1 MSRKA
6 LLVCFWA
13 GLALSVASTKN
24 TGRGGLYGFLV
35 AVRFWN
41 RQPLLRMYLRAYDCG
56 IPGNT
61 NRIELAS
68 EKRMKT
74 RLRIFAL
81 VAAISASSPVF
92 SAQMAAGPAQPPAS
106 QTPSTQTPA
115 ARSAPASSASDS
127 AAAAGTARYVV
138 PSGTRLPLI
147 LHNAV
152 TTRNAKPGDPVYL
165 ETPLPV
171 VIDNRI
177 LIPAGSYVQGE
188 VQEARRPGKVK
199 GTGEIRL
206 RLNSMIL
213 PNGYAVDFNAIP
225 TNAGTGGNE
234 GTDSEGKIHGDT
246 DKAGD
251 VGTVIKTT
259 GVGAGVGGIATRSA
273 AGAGIGAGAGAAAG
287 LAAVLLTRG
296 PELEL
301 PRGTTVDVVLDR
313 AVYLD
318 ASRANFTDPGR
329 ASSLPGPPSREPT
342 RSRSPI

>member
-1 MSRKA
+1 MKIGLPV
-6 LLVCFWA
+6 LLLAA
-13 GLALSVASTKN
+13 GLSP
-24 TGRGGLYGFLV
+24 GGKV
-35 AVRFWN
+35 
-41 RQPLLRMYLRAYDCG
+41 
-56 IPGNT
+56 
-61 NRIELAS
+61 LA
-68 EKRMKT
+68 
-74 RLRIFAL
+74 
-81 VAAISASSPVF
+81 
-92 SAQMAAGPAQPPAS
+92 AQMPAGPEQNPAGQTPQAQPPAA
-106 QTPSTQTPA
+106 QA
-115 ARSAPASSASDS
+115 APASSASDS
-127 AAAAGTARYVV
+127 APKAAAQRYVV

-165 ETPLPV
+165 ETLFPV

-188 VQEARRPGKVK
+188 IQEARRPGKVK

-213 PNGYAVDFNAIP
+213 PNGYAVDFNAVP

-234 GTDSEGKIHGDT
+234 STDKEGNVHGDT

-251 VGTVIKTT
+251 VGTIVKST
-259 GVGAGVGGIATRSA
+259 GIGAGIGAIAGQSA
-273 AGAGIGAGAGAAAG
+273 KGAGIGAGAGAAVG

-313 AVYLD
+313 TVYLD
-318 ASRANFTDPGR
+318 ASRVNFSDPGR
-329 ASSLPGPPSREPT
+329 ASALPGPPSREPT
-342 RSRSPI
+342 RSHSPF

>member
-1 MSRKA
+1 MKISLPVL
-6 LLVCFWA
+6 LLVA
-13 GLALSVASTKN
+13 GIWTSGTILA
-24 TGRGGLYGFLV
+24 
-35 AVRFWN
+35 
-41 RQPLLRMYLRAYDCG
+41 
-56 IPGNT
+56 
-61 NRIELAS
+61 
-68 EKRMKT
+68 
-74 RLRIFAL
+74 
-81 VAAISASSPVF
+81 
-92 SAQMAAGPAQPPAS
+92 AQMPAGPAQNPSEQTPPAQPPAA
-106 QTPSTQTPA
+106 QAAPA
-115 ARSAPASSASDS
+115 ASVSDPTPK
-127 AAAAGTARYVV
+127 ANPARYVV

-165 ETPLPV
+165 ETLFPI

-188 VQEARRPGKVK
+188 IQEARRPGKVK

-234 GTDSEGKIHGDT
+234 ATDSEGKIHGDT
-246 DKAGD
+246 DKADD
-251 VGTVIKTT
+251 VGTILKST
-259 GVGAGVGGIATRSA
+259 GIGAGVGGIATQSA
-273 AGAGIGAGAGAAAG
+273 KGAGIGAGAGAAVG

-313 AVYLD
+313 TVYLD
-318 ASRANFTDPGR
+318 ASRVNFTDPGR